1 MNSPTVVHQ
10 IAMSASSNKRLAAIQ
25 AATEE
30 LNAAVGELTSPEG
43 DNILDKAECR
53 KIVNAAQ
60 KILSIAKDPSDLGME
75 VFSQLTVM
83 TANRIFWEWG
93 VFDEIP
99 REGSISYRELA
110 AKVDAELS
118 LLSEVGDGYCYAY
131 SSDM

>member
-1 MNSPTVVHQ
+1 MP
-10 IAMSASSNKRLAAIQ
+10 ASSSNRWEGIR

-30 LNAAVGELTSPEG
+30 LNAAVRELTSPEG
-43 DNILDKAECR
+43 DSILDKGECQR
-53 KIVNAAQ
+53 IVNAAQ
-60 KILSIAKDPSDLGME
+60 KILSVAKDPSGLGME
-75 VFSQLTVM
+75 AFSQLTVI

-118 LLSEVGDGYCYAY
+118 LISEAGDCYYYAHLSDIQ
-131 SSDM
+131 